1 MEVTKDRLPHSM
13 PGKAVPFM
21 ISNDADSNA
30 RQTLEP
36 LFAARE
42 PDDLSSAAYRQL
54 IGYLGLLL
62 PFILWLAAGLRP
74 TEGLPPW
81 KVLESVSSYYHTGAV
96 AAFVGVL
103 AALGAFLV
111 TYRGYKNESRWRD
124 RVAGV
129 VAGIA
134 AVLVAFFPTAVP
146 TGLPELSWWTKL
158 TGTVH
163 YTAAATLFCSF
174 IFFSLFQFRKSK
186 RGSGKTLPTS
196 KRLRNGVHLFCG
208 IAMAVCIAWA
218 GIASVMGA
226 PMFWPEALALEFFA
240 ASWLT
245 KGYADRTLIAAAG
258 RTIYYG
264 RHPGQLA
271 GDILGAVR
279 SLRSVSQS

>member
-1 MEVTKDRLPHSM
+1 MT
-13 PGKAVPFM
+13 
-21 ISNDADSNA
+21 SNNADPSA
-30 RQTLEP
+30 GRTLEP

-54 IGYLGLLL
+54 IGYLGLVL
-62 PFILWLAAGLRP
+62 PFILCLVSGLRP

-81 KVLESVSSYYHTGAV
+81 KVLESVSSYYYTGAV

-103 AALGAFLV
+103 VALGVFLV
-111 TYRGYKNESRWRD
+111 TYRGYKNEYRWRD

-146 TGLPELSWWTKL
+146 IGLPALFWWTKL
-158 TGTVH
+158 TGAVH
-163 YTAAATLFCSF
+163 YIAAATLFCSF

-196 KRLRNGVHLFCG
+196 KRVRNGIHIFCG
-208 IAMAVCIAWA
+208 VAMAVCIAWV
-218 GIASVMGA
+218 GIASSMDA
-226 PMFWPEALALEFFA
+226 PIFWPEALALEFFA

-245 KGYADRTLIAAAG
+245 KGHADRTLIAAVRRAS
-258 RTIYYG
+258 YYG
-264 RHPGQLA
+264 RHPRQLA
-271 GDILGAVR
+271 GEVLGAIS
-279 SLRSVSQS
+279 SLRNVSQL